1 MLAFPSSTSR
11 AHNPVMQRFRGEVL
25 EGHKCCAVEVPFD
38 PARKFGIEKAR
49 LRPGRFGHRV
59 KGTVNGVAFE
69 SAIVPR
75 MKRFWLELD
84 AATLKRAKLEVGD
97 TATVALEPA

>member
-1 MLAFPSSTSR
+1 MPE
-11 AHNPVMQRFRGEVL
+11 RFKGEVL

-38 PARKFGIEKAR
+38 PAKKFGSEKAR

-59 KGTVNGVAFE
+59 RGTVNGVAFE

-84 AATLKRAKLEVGD
+84 TATLKRAKLAAGD
-97 TATVALEPA
+97 TATIALELA

>member
-1 MLAFPSSTSR
+1 
-11 AHNPVMQRFRGEVL
+11 MQRFQGQVL

-49 LRPGRFGHRV
+49 LRPGRFGHCV

-84 AATLKRAKLEVGD
+84 AATLKRAKLAVGD

>member
-1 MLAFPSSTSR
+1 MPE
-11 AHNPVMQRFRGEVL
+11 RFKGEVL
-25 EGHKCCAVEVPFD
+25 AGHKACAVEVPFD

-69 SAIVPR
+69 SAVVPR

-84 AATLKRAKLEVGD
+84 AATLKRTKLQVGD
-97 TATVALEPA
+97 TASIALEPA